1 MWFRRK
7 RRALN
12 AMASVAAAV
21 SIFTCA
27 CRAQA
32 IGGHGADKVLWFPP
46 SIDLGDSLPS
56 PTIPKEMIASLRV
69 AGFPITLEET
79 ALEDARN
86 RFGGTIGKRGD
97 AGDSE
102 AWLCLHG
109 NGPNGPWV
117 LWLTSGELDGPA
129 ISGFQWR
136 HLSLNEIPDH
146 RCRFLSGSS
155 VIELPLP
162 LHPGMTA
169 TEARKIAGKPTVVR
183 GETLIFFHEQAEVI
197 HNLPYTADNIVSVVL
212 RGGRVLAIEVQ
223 KTTTN

>member
-1 MWFRRK
+1 MWFQRK

-12 AMASVAAAV
+12 AMAWVAAAAA
-21 SIFTCA
+21 IFTCA

-32 IGGHGADKVLWFPP
+32 IGRQGANRVLWFPP
-46 SIDLGDSLPS
+46 SIDRWNSLHS
-56 PTIPKEMIASLRV
+56 PTVPKEMVASLRV
-69 AGFPITLEET
+69 AGFPITLEKT

-97 AGDSE
+97 AGDFE

-129 ISGFQWR
+129 ISGFEWR

-146 RCRFLSGSS
+146 RCLFLEGSS

-162 LHPGMTA
+162 LHPGMTGA
-169 TEARKIAGKPTVVR
+169 EARKVVGNPTVVR
-183 GETLIFFHEQAEVI
+183 GETLIFFHEHDEVI
-197 HNLPYTADNIVSVVL
+197 DNLPYTADNIVSLVL

-223 KTTTN
+223 KTTVN